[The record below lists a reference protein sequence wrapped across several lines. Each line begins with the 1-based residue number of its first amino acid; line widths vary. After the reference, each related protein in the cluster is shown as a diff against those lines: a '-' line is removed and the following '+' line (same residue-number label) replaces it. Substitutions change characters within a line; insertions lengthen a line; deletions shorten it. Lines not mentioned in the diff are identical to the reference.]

1 MPKRSNAF
9 QELVALLER
18 QLAPS
23 GATVY
28 ESKMLKD
35 TRTGEDREVDIV
47 IDTEVGVH
55 PLRIGIEVIDRKRPT
70 SSPWIESIAKKHED
84 LPIDKS
90 IVVSRSGFYHP
101 ASQKAQALK
110 IDTLTLK
117 EATDLDWKAKID
129 RVPSVHIESFLLPH
143 LTEAI
148 LFFADEDSLNTV
160 KDLDF
165 PNLTLYRPSGES
177 RGTLL
182 SFLGQFLAREDV
194 IKALREKAFTDAAT
208 VVEGEFRLEKGSYI
222 LAKGGTQHLI
232 SGIAFKAKC
241 RREINPAQLQSGRYR
256 DTAVV
261 FASGHS
267 FGRPVRLVISETP
280 KEAPLFT
287 MRVHKAKNKRS

>member
-1 MPKRSNAF
+1 MPRRSNAF

-23 GATVY
+23 GARIY

-35 TRTGEDREVDIV
+35 IRTGEDREVDIV
-47 IDTEVGVH
+47 IDTEAGIH
-55 PLRIGIEVIDRKRPT
+55 PLRIGIEVIDRKRPA

-90 IVVSRSGFYHP
+90 IVVSRSGFYRP
-101 ASQKAQALK
+101 AIQKAQALK

-129 RVPSVHIESFLLPH
+129 SMPFVHIESFLLPY
-143 LTEAI
+143 LTEATV
-148 LFFADEDSLNTV
+148 FFVDENSLNKI
-160 KDLDF
+160 KDLD
-165 PNLTLYRPSGES
+165 LSDLSLYHPSGEP

-182 SFLGQFLAREDV
+182 SILEQFLAREDV
-194 IKALREKAFTDAAT
+194 IKALRKKAFTDAAT
-208 VVEGEFRLEKGSYI
+208 VVEGEFRPEKGSYI
-222 LAKGGTQHLI
+222 LGSGGAQHLV

-241 RREINPAQLQSGRYR
+241 RKEINAAQLHKGRYQ

-267 FGRPVRLVISETP
+267 FGRPVRIVISETP
-280 KEAPLFT
+280 KEDPLVT
-287 MRVHKAKNKRS
+287 MRVYKAKKKRS